1 MIIFLLV
8 CGIGGTLSSILFE
21 IFAAFG
27 IFAIYWT
34 YMDVRKFE
42 RTEEGIKLRIIS
54 FVLSGLLYAFFF
66 KGRG

>member
-1 MIIFLLV
+1 MIIFLLA

-54 FVLSGLLYAFFF
+54 FVLAGLLYAFFF